1 MSVPTFDPFGRPS
14 ADSGAAPA
22 DAGVPPADAG
32 VQSTGASA
40 PAETGAVPPDPV
52 PGQNA
57 DEPAAAAADEGAGPP
72 PQIAPPSVPPA
83 ELPPLT
89 RAVRALGFL
98 TAEGASLGLAG
109 WFVRVQDRLLP
120 YVTNNALPPRARKFV
135 IGDIAAGALLLPLIG
150 LVAILWKRLGGLAAV
165 ERVARRLAPL
175 SLIGFVPLFFNWE
188 LWYQGRELT
197 FLGLVSVFLLG
208 LQGLWRVSLEAGPIL
223 PPRVRARVV
232 APVSRG
238 LARLAAVRWL
248 PFAIVVLGWVG
259 YTIYF
264 SVITLQH
271 HYRLETMGWDLGIEN
286 NLVWNA
292 AHFNRPLFKTSIIGG
307 PESTHLGFHE
317 TYISY
322 LMGIFYRLAPRPQ
335 TLLVYQAAV
344 IGGAALP
351 LYAFARRHVGDWT
364 ACLLSLLLL
373 MYAPLQGSNLYDFH
387 YLPFAPF
394 FLWWCLWALES
405 RRDVMA
411 TVAVI
416 LTLANREDM
425 SALLLVVGLYLV
437 LTGERPRAGLLV
449 AAVSAV
455 YFVVVKMILMPH
467 FLNGYPAYIN
477 QYEGLLPEGDNGFG
491 GVLKTVFA
499 NPAFTM
505 TNLLERDKL
514 IYLLEIITPLA
525 FFPWRRPIALLC
537 VVPGFIFTM
546 LATHYPPLIQISF
559 QYTAYWTSFLF
570 IAIVA
575 NLAWLRRNE
584 AAGVVGAT
592 RSRRAWLVVMTAG
605 VLITSYQFGI
615 VMQRHTA
622 WGGFSPFRVGVTP
635 ADRTRHDDLY
645 SLIAKIPQDASVAAS
660 ESIVAHISSRKN
672 AYSLRVAFND
682 ADYVLAR
689 MPSGGED
696 RGHLLDALRTRHYG
710 VLAQK
715 GEFVLFKR
723 GLPPDTAQVFIRQ
736 LGG

>member
-1 MSVPTFDPFGRPS
+1 MSVPTFDPFG
-14 ADSGAAPA
+14 A
-22 DAGVPPADAG
+22 PPADPS
-32 VQSTGASA
+32 Q
-40 PAETGAVPPDPV
+40 
-52 PGQNA
+52 GQNA
-57 DEPAAAAADEGAGPP
+57 DPPSVVVEADAGPP
-72 PQIAPPSVPPA
+72 PQIAPPSLPPPS
-83 ELPPLT
+83 LPPLT
-89 RAVRALGFL
+89 RAIRALGLL

-120 YVTNNALPPRARKFV
+120 YVMNNALPPRARKFV

-150 LVAILWKRLGGLAAV
+150 LIGIIWKRLGGLAAV

-175 SLIGFVPLFFNWE
+175 SLIGFLPLFFNWE

-208 LQGLWRVSLEAGPIL
+208 LQGLLRVSFEAGPIL
-223 PPRVRARVV
+223 PASLRTRLVL
-232 APVSRG
+232 PVSRA
-238 LARLAAVRWL
+238 LARLSTVRWL
-248 PFAIVVLGWVG
+248 PFTIVVLGWVG

-271 HYRLETMGWDLGIEN
+271 HFRLETMGWDLGIEN

-344 IGGAALP
+344 VGGAALP

-364 ACLLSLLLL
+364 ACLLSILLL

-405 RRDVMA
+405 RRNVMA
-411 TVAVI
+411 TIAVI

-425 SALLLVVGLYLV
+425 SALLMVVGLYLV

-449 AAVSAV
+449 AAISAV
-455 YFVVVKMILMPH
+455 YFVVVKLILMPH

-477 QYEGLLPEGDNGFG
+477 QYEGLLPEGDTGFG

-514 IYLLEIITPLA
+514 VYVLEIVAPLA

-575 NLAWLRRNE
+575 NLAWIRRNE
-584 AAGVVGAT
+584 AAGLPGAT

-605 VLITSYQFGI
+605 VLITSYQFG
-615 VMQRHTA
+615 VVLQRHTA
-622 WGGFSPFRVGVTP
+622 WGGFSPFRVGVTQ

-660 ESIVAHISSRKN
+660 ESVVAHISSRKN
-672 AYSLRVAFND
+672 AYSLRVAFNE

-689 MPSGGED
+689 LPAGGDD
-696 RGHLLDALRTRHYG
+696 RNNLLNALRTRHYG

-715 GEFVLFKR
+715 GEFVLFKH

>member
-1 MSVPTFDPFGRPS
+1 M
-14 ADSGAAPA
+14 
-22 DAGVPPADAG
+22 
-32 VQSTGASA
+32 
-40 PAETGAVPPDPV
+40 
-52 PGQNA
+52 
-57 DEPAAAAADEGAGPP
+57 
-72 PQIAPPSVPPA
+72 
-83 ELPPLT
+83 
-89 RAVRALGFL
+89 
-98 TAEGASLGLAG
+98 
-109 WFVRVQDRLLP
+109 
-120 YVTNNALPPRARKFV
+120 
-135 IGDIAAGALLLPLIG
+135 
-150 LVAILWKRLGGLAAV
+150 
-165 ERVARRLAPL
+165 
-175 SLIGFVPLFFNWE
+175 PLFFNWE

-197 FLGLVSVFLLG
+197 FLGLVSVFVLG
-208 LQGLWRVSLEAGPIL
+208 LQGLLRVSFEAGPIL
-223 PPRVRARVV
+223 PASLRTRLVL
-232 APVSRG
+232 PVSRA
-238 LARLAAVRWL
+238 LARLGAVRWL

-271 HYRLETMGWDLGIEN
+271 HFRLETMGWDLGIEN

-344 IGGAALP
+344 VGGAALP

-364 ACLLSLLLL
+364 ACLLSILLL

-405 RRDVMA
+405 RRNVMA
-411 TVAVI
+411 TIAVI

-425 SALLLVVGLYLV
+425 SALLMVVGIYLL

-449 AAVSAV
+449 AGISAV
-455 YFVVVKMILMPH
+455 YFVVVKLILMPH

-477 QYEGLLPEGDNGFG
+477 QYEGLLPEGDTGFG

-514 IYLLEIITPLA
+514 VYVLEIIAPLA

-575 NLAWLRRNE
+575 NLAWIRRERGGWLAGRDAQPTGLVGRDDGRRADHVVPVRHRPAAAHGVGRVLAVPRRRHAGRSDPPRRPLFADRADPAGRVGRRVGEHRRPRLQPEERLLVTRRVQRGGLHPGAAAGWGRRPQQPAQRAADAPLRRP
-584 AAGVVGAT
+584 GAKG
-592 RSRRAWLVVMTAG
+592 RVRAVQA
-605 VLITSYQFGI
+605 
-615 VMQRHTA
+615 R
-622 WGGFSPFRVGVTP
+622 
-635 ADRTRHDDLY
+635 
-645 SLIAKIPQDASVAAS
+645 VAAR
-660 ESIVAHISSRKN
+660 HCSS
-672 AYSLRVAFND
+672 V
-682 ADYVLAR
+682 
-689 MPSGGED
+689 
-696 RGHLLDALRTRHYG
+696 H
-710 VLAQK
+710 
-715 GEFVLFKR
+715 
-723 GLPPDTAQVFIRQ
+723 
-736 LGG
+736 